1 MTDIT
6 IRDAQRDVR
15 TVFRHGSIGQLVS
28 GVIWLA
34 AALAASA
41 GSVRWAVLLVV
52 VGGAFI
58 FPLTQLGLRLLGGPH
73 ALRRDHPMN
82 ALAMQVAFT
91 VPLVLPV
98 AGAAALY
105 RIEWFFPAVMVIL
118 GAHYL
123 PFVFLY
129 GMPSFAVL
137 GGGLIGAGVLIAL
150 QAGRAFAL
158 GAWVTAFALLAF
170 GVWAALGSRAR
181 RAVAALSALVLI
193 LP

>member
-1 MTDIT
+1 MTDLT

-15 TVFRHGSIGQLVS
+15 TVFRNGSVGQVVS
-28 GVIWLA
+28 GLIWLA

-58 FPLTQLGLRLLGGPH
+58 FPLTQVGLRLLGGPH
-73 ALRRDHPMN
+73 GLRRDHPVN

-105 RIEWFFPAVMVIL
+105 RIEWFFPAVMVII

-129 GMPSFAVL
+129 GMPSFAIL

-150 QAGRAFAL
+150 RAGDSFAL
-158 GAWVTAFALLAF
+158 AAWVTAFALLAF
-170 GVWAALGSRAR
+170 GLWMAVAR
-181 RAVAALSALVLI
+181 RPRRGVALAA
-193 LP
+193 PDGP